1 MPTIAEQL
9 NQLEQD
15 REELVDNLETKGIT
29 GLSGDETFTELVPE
43 VLNIPSGS
51 SRDWSE
57 IGYAGEPEAIQ
68 DGFDYA
74 KQVAQN
80 WTSESRFYGD
90 TNILFA
96 PFVDTSERT
105 TFRYFA
111 YQCYKLVTIP
121 LLNTNNVTNFAN
133 AFEGCSALEE
143 IPLFNTQNV
152 TTFNSSFSS
161 CYSLKKFPILNTSKV
176 TNFYNMFKNV
186 GNLNDD
192 SVDNVLKMCINAT
205 TYNQSAET
213 KTLAHLGFTKT
224 NYPVARIQALS
235 NYQDFINA
243 GWTIGYS

>member
-1 MPTIAEQL
+1 MSISSEITRIAGNVADAYTACIDKGATLPQNQNSNNLASTIE
-9 NQLEQD
+9 
-15 REELVDNLETKGIT
+15 
-29 GLSGDETFTELVPE
+29 S
-43 VLNIPSGS
+43 IPSGGG
-51 SRDWSE
+51 RDWTE
-57 IGYAGEPEAIQ
+57 IGYTAEPEAIQ
-68 DGFDYA
+68 EGFDYA
-74 KQVAQN
+74 KQIKQN
-80 WTSESRFYGD
+80 WTSDSRFYED

-176 TNFYNMFKNV
+176 TNLYNMFKNV